1 MLILTDVIQVCDSLM
16 NIGPCGQVAMGEP
29 AFLSEAFN
37 SSIPDPDIELVTT
50 AGHGKNGALCLLQ
63 RSIRPQVLTTFQIP
77 GTVDMWTVFSGQG
90 KLEHAYLILS
100 TLESTMILQTGEEI
114 NELDSSGF
122 FTSGPTVYAGRKIP
136 ILHIQC

>member
-1 MLILTDVIQVCDSLM
+1 MFQVCDSLL

-63 RSIRPQVLTTFQIP
+63 QSVRPQVTF
-77 GTVDMWTVFSGQG
+77 V
-90 KLEHAYLILS
+90 
-100 TLESTMILQTGEEI
+100 
-114 NELDSSGF
+114 
-122 FTSGPTVYAGRKIP
+122 TSIYSNIKSHHLPPHPPNKKIF
-136 ILHIQC
+136 Q

>member
-1 MLILTDVIQVCDSLM
+1 MYSCTLTKRCLLKVCDSLL

-63 RSIRPQVLTTFQIP
+63 QSVRPQVRLELEYFNLFEGYGNVNSVYILITT
-77 GTVDMWTVFSGQG
+77 
-90 KLEHAYLILS
+90 
-100 TLESTMILQTGEEI
+100 
-114 NELDSSGF
+114 
-122 FTSGPTVYAGRKIP
+122 
-136 ILHIQC
+136 

>member
-1 MLILTDVIQVCDSLM
+1 MCDSLL

-63 RSIRPQVLTTFQIP
+63 QSVRPQVRF
-77 GTVDMWTVFSGQG
+77 V
-90 KLEHAYLILS
+90 
-100 TLESTMILQTGEEI
+100 
-114 NELDSSGF
+114 
-122 FTSGPTVYAGRKIP
+122 RKICINVKKRKKNKLREYFNQNTRIP
-136 ILHIQC
+136 FPRY

>member
-1 MLILTDVIQVCDSLM
+1 MCDSLL

-63 RSIRPQVLTTFQIP
+63 QSVRPQVRFDFKHLIVKRLGLGP
-77 GTVDMWTVFSGQG
+77 GTWD
-90 KLEHAYLILS
+90 L
-100 TLESTMILQTGEEI
+100 
-114 NELDSSGF
+114 
-122 FTSGPTVYAGRKIP
+122 GPGTWK
-136 ILHIQC
+136 

>member
-1 MLILTDVIQVCDSLM
+1 
-16 NIGPCGQVAMGEP
+16 MGEP

-37 SSIPDPDIELVTT
+37 SGIPDPDIELVTT

-63 RSIRPQVLTTFQIP
+63 RTIRPQVLTTFEIP
-77 GTVDMWTVFSGQG
+77 GTQDMWTVFSGEG

-100 TLESTMILQTGEEI
+100 TSDNTMILQTGEEI

-122 FTSGPTVYAGRKIP
+122 YSAGPTVFAGNNQIIFKKYFTKRIFSRR
-136 ILHIQC
+136 

>member
-1 MLILTDVIQVCDSLM
+1 MCDSLL

-63 RSIRPQVLTTFQIP
+63 RSVRPQVMLGILKTFIFTMPLLQVLTTFEIP
-77 GTVDMWTVFSGQG
+77 GTVDMWTVYSGRG

-122 FTSGPTVYAGRKIP
+122 FTSGPTVFAGT
-136 ILHIQC
+136 